1 MKRLCNCMIVTIL
14 FTFLPVGARA
24 AQLLIPGGQVIGLQ
38 LHSDTVTVAAF
49 DDTVGSCA
57 KKAGFCIGDEIL
69 TINGHTVHS
78 AGDIRAALEESG
90 SSANI
95 TIRRDA
101 KTRQLQ
107 ITPLITA
114 DGPRLG
120 IYLKQGIT
128 GIGTVTWYDPAT
140 GIFGTLGHGVN
151 DGKGHLAALQS
162 GTAFPAEI
170 ISVKKGICGDPGQ
183 LKGDAAA
190 MTACGTLLQN
200 TPQGVFGRSRQGW
213 QGEPLPVAEYDD
225 ISTGAATIRSTVA
238 GNTVQEYSV
247 EILKIYPED
256 KPDGRNFLLKVTD
269 PALLSATG
277 GIVQGMSG
285 SPIIQN
291 GKLVGAVTHVLVS
304 DPTRGYGIFI
314 RNMLE
319 AAA

>member
-114 DGPRLG
+114 GGPRLG
-120 IYLKQGIT
+120 IYLKQGMT
-128 GIGTVTWYDPAT
+128 GIGTTREHVKKLLEALEE
-140 GIFGTLGHGVN
+140 IASERKHEE
-151 DGKGHLAALQS
+151 LAACVQ
-162 GTAFPAEI
+162 I
-170 ISVKKGICGDPGQ
+170 PG
-183 LKGDAAA
+183 
-190 MTACGTLLQN
+190 
-200 TPQGVFGRSRQGW
+200 SRAHH
-213 QGEPLPVAEYDD
+213 L
-225 ISTGAATIRSTVA
+225 
-238 GNTVQEYSV
+238 
-247 EILKIYPED
+247 
-256 KPDGRNFLLKVTD
+256 
-269 PALLSATG
+269 
-277 GIVQGMSG
+277 
-285 SPIIQN
+285 
-291 GKLVGAVTHVLVS
+291 
-304 DPTRGYGIFI
+304 
-314 RNMLE
+314 
-319 AAA
+319 